1 MTRTDI
7 VETAFRVWGQEMYK
21 TTSLS
26 RVAQALGVTK
36 PALYRHF
43 ASKKALRE
51 GMYGYYFDHC
61 VDFMEKRSGGTAEGR
76 DGEQG
81 LLLIA
86 RNMAEYCA
94 RHRDIFIFSLFE
106 VYGSG
111 DRGVVLEQF
120 ALRGM
125 DVRELWFFVDSE
137 DYPNRAQLIIPTVFF
152 FAALFHK
159 GRTGSSLGPGE
170 EEIQSFLSLIE
181 RVVSHGLGFDRN
193 LAGALDFGK
202 LEKTGNDRLPPEGE
216 NERLLKA
223 VAGAVAQAGPWNAT
237 MGMVA
242 KRSGLSKSGLY
253 AHFKSKADM
262 LARMF
267 SAEFD
272 RIVDYAEKGK
282 SRSAKPEEQFYLAMV
297 AIANYLRSR
306 PEILIAMDWIR
317 IRRFDL
323 EIAPPPRA
331 LRLFPDIG
339 MKGAGPE
346 LSGEITAQWVF
357 FLIVNALMN
366 RSGGSSFSEVKDA
379 SFRALY
385 KFIAFGIKGWE

>member
-1 MTRTDI
+1 
-7 VETAFRVWGQEMYK
+7 
-21 TTSLS
+21 
-26 RVAQALGVTK
+26 
-36 PALYRHF
+36 
-43 ASKKALRE
+43 
-51 GMYGYYFDHC
+51 MYGYYFDHC
-61 VDFMEKRSGGTAEGR
+61 ADFMEKRSGGEAESLNS
-76 DGEQG
+76 GEG
-81 LLLIA
+81 LLRTA
-86 RNMAEYCA
+86 RIMAEYCA

-106 VYGSG
+106 VYGSENQG
-111 DRGVVLEQF
+111 AVLEQF

-125 DVRELWFFVDSE
+125 DVRKLWFFIGIE
-137 DYPNRAQLIIPTVFF
+137 GYPNRAQLIIPTVFF

-159 GRTGSSLGPGE
+159 GRTGNPSEPGE
-170 EEIQSFLSLIE
+170 KEIQSFLASTEGIIS
-181 RVVSHGLGFDRN
+181 RGLDFDKD
-193 LAGALDFGK
+193 LAGALDFAA
-202 LEKTGNDRLPPEGE
+202 LERAGNDRLPPEGE

-223 VAGAVAQAGPWNAT
+223 VAEAVAQAGPWNAT

-272 RIVDYAEKGK
+272 RIVDYAEAGK

-317 IRRFDL
+317 IRRLDL
-323 EIAPPPRA
+323 RLEPPPRA

-339 MKGAGPE
+339 MKAEDP
-346 LSGEITAQWVF
+346 SMTGENIAQWVF
-357 FLIVNALMN
+357 FLIVNTLM
-366 RSGGSSFSEVKDA
+366 RRPGGSSFLEVRDM
-379 SFRALY
+379 SFRILY
-385 KFIAFGIKGWE
+385 KFIAFGIEGWE